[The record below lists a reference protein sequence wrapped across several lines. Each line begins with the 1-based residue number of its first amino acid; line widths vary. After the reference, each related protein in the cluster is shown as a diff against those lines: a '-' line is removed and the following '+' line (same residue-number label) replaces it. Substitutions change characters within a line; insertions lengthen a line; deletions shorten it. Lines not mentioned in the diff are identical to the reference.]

1 MYLIKKL
8 GFDYMREKD
17 VLKEILGL
25 NSMIRIFISTIFEKL
40 FDTKYG
46 VELRK
51 GKNILQ
57 QSEFLNINI

>member
-1 MYLIKKL
+1 
-8 GFDYMREKD
+8 MREKD